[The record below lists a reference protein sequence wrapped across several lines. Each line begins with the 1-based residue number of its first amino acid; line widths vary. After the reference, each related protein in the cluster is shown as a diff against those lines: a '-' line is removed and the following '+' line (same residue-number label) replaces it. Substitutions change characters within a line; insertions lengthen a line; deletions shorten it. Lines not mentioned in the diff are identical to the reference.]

1 MIQTADLAE
10 WATADLLHFLVELRK
25 HSYSCE
31 EGESVIGGLI
41 SDVETELGSR

>member
-1 MIQTADLAE
+1 MQTADLAE
-10 WATADLLHFLVELRK
+10 WATADLLQFLVELRK

-41 SDVETELGSR
+41 SDIQTELGSR